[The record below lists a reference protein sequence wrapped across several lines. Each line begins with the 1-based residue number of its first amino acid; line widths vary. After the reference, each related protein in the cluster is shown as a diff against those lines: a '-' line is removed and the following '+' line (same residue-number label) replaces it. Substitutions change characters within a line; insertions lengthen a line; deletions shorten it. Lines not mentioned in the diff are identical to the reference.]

1 MLQTVDPQ
9 FFRLYGIPANIDRE
23 KVMTGQVLFQN
34 SRQSTPIN
42 DDTDRE
48 LMVIVGVV
56 AVPKNSPIVE
66 HLQYPVLG
74 EFDQNMFQDMT
85 IQLALNESCDPGDL
99 KGLGISGIIK
109 SPIWRV

>member
-1 MLQTVDPQ
+1 MSNPE
-9 FFRLYGIPANIDRE
+9 FKIIYGIPVNIDRE
-23 KVMTGQVLFQN
+23 KVMTGQVLFQ
-34 SRQSTPIN
+34 SSIPSTPTN

-85 IQLALNESCDPGDL
+85 IHLDINESSNPGNL